1 MSMYEDDL
9 YSEMLCMYE
18 KQGML
23 TREIVNKSI
32 MLSNLWSLEEAVTD
46 INKKMDEPGADCW
59 FISSELHDKYSKIN
73 ELMDSILSD
82 NISMNY
88 QMELG
93 LKFSQAK

>member
-1 MSMYEDDL
+1 MSMFVDDF

-23 TREIVNKSI
+23 TREVINKSI
-32 MLSNLWSLEEAVTD
+32 MLSDLWSLEEAVAD

-59 FISSELHDKYSKIN
+59 SISGEMHDKYSKIN
-73 ELMDSILSD
+73 DLMDSILSD

-88 QMELG
+88 QVELG
-93 LKFSQAK
+93 